1 MVADAGKRTLTS
13 ISPGRRDLDPEL
25 RRLLWALVFFLACA
39 VIFVSLLAIG
49 LYH

>member
-1 MVADAGKRTLTS
+1 M
-13 ISPGRRDLDPEL
+13 SPDRRDLDPEL
-25 RRLLWALVFFLACA
+25 RHLWRALAFFVACA